1 MKSIAYA
8 AVACCLSSAAVF
20 AEEEKV
26 PVNIDNFIRA
36 QMDENFRDVVKK
48 TGGIGIVR
56 HDREPIAIEDQFLIR
71 MNRDT
76 PHSQGVFDL
85 TTPLTV
91 TIPETNGRFIS
102 FMMNNQDH
110 YQQILTYEP
119 GTYTFTQEEV
129 GTRYIWMNI
138 RVFVDPNDP
147 DDLAELHKVQDAIVV
162 EQEDLGALELPNW
175 DRESLVALNKAI
187 ATVTPWVPDNS
198 GMFGTEDE
206 VDPVRHFIATAVG
219 PGGNKPEDAVYLNR
233 TPEKNDG
240 ETAYSLTVGDVP
252 VEAFWSISLYNKE
265 GYFEAPPEHASLNSV
280 TAQKNEDGTTTI
292 HFGGDETA
300 PNYLRIMEGWNYM
313 VRLYRPGPEILDGS
327 WSFPSEQE
335 VQE

>member
-119 GTYTFTQEEV
+119 GTYTFTQ
-129 GTRYIWMNI
+129 
-138 RVFVDPNDP
+138 
-147 DDLAELHKVQDAIVV
+147 
-162 EQEDLGALELPNW
+162 
-175 DRESLVALNKAI
+175 
-187 ATVTPWVPDNS
+187 
-198 GMFGTEDE
+198 
-206 VDPVRHFIATAVG
+206 
-219 PGGNKPEDAVYLNR
+219 
-233 TPEKNDG
+233 
-240 ETAYSLTVGDVP
+240 
-252 VEAFWSISLYNKE
+252 
-265 GYFEAPPEHASLNSV
+265 
-280 TAQKNEDGTTTI
+280 
-292 HFGGDETA
+292 
-300 PNYLRIMEGWNYM
+300 
-313 VRLYRPGPEILDGS
+313 
-327 WSFPSEQE
+327 
-335 VQE
+335 

>member
-187 ATVTPWVPDNS
+187 ATVT
-198 GMFGTEDE
+198 
-206 VDPVRHFIATAVG
+206 A
-219 PGGNKPEDAVYLNR
+219 
-233 TPEKNDG
+233 
-240 ETAYSLTVGDVP
+240 
-252 VEAFWSISLYNKE
+252 
-265 GYFEAPPEHASLNSV
+265 
-280 TAQKNEDGTTTI
+280 
-292 HFGGDETA
+292 
-300 PNYLRIMEGWNYM
+300 
-313 VRLYRPGPEILDGS
+313 
-327 WSFPSEQE
+327 
-335 VQE
+335 